1 LVLNDTSYLNNA
13 DLSIYDVTGREIYK
27 INISNLTMQLDL
39 SNLSSGTY
47 FYKINSS
54 NKTIQFGGMVAK

>member
-1 LVLNDTSYLNNA
+1 LTLNDTSYLNNA
-13 DLSIYDVTGREIYK
+13 ELSIYDVSGREIYRVTL
-27 INISNLTMQLDL
+27 SNLTMQLDL